1 MLKSPFGDKSNISIG
16 DNRNKVNPS
25 TAMTLLTP
33 DSFGLIDLTGTKTG
47 SQMVQNAIAEAT
59 HEQYRTLLAKTA
71 LENTAALASL
81 GEHLALTVPSGEE
94 HYRTIIGA
102 YAMSAAVRIAR
113 W

>member
-1 MLKSPFGDKSNISIG
+1 MLRSPFSNKSNISIG
-16 DNRNKVNPS
+16 DNCNKVNPS

-33 DSFGLIDLTGTKTG
+33 NSLDFIDLAGTKPG
-47 SQMVQNAIAEAT
+47 AQMMQNAITEAT
-59 HEQYRTLLAKTA
+59 HEQYRTLLAKAA

-94 HYRTIIGA
+94 HYRAIIGA